1 MTDAKTGAAAG
12 ERTAAE
18 DRRVAL
24 AVDVGGTKLEAALV
38 RADGTVV
45 DGTRSRRPTGP
56 DATFDSLRTA
66 IGEVV
71 AHALAGRGSEDE
83 LVGAGIGSA
92 GPVDREQGTI
102 VPVNMPAAHGFG
114 LRDAVRTAAE
124 AVHGAPVETVLAHD
138 GGCLALAEARYGATR
153 GAAASLSIVVST
165 GVGGGFVVDGRY
177 LPGSSGNAGHLGQ
190 VHATAE
196 LTVEQ
201 VASGPASV
209 AWARTQG
216 WTGQQGEDLARDAR
230 AGDAIARAAIERS
243 ARTVGAALADAST
256 LVDLEVVAIGGGFSR
271 VADDYIDLVQAAL
284 VESAQHDYS
293 RRTRVVR
300 SGLGD
305 EGPLIGAAALV
316 LS

>member
-1 MTDAKTGAAAG
+1 MTGS
-12 ERTAAE
+12 E

-24 AVDVGGTKLEAALV
+24 AVDVGGTKLEGALV

-56 DATFDSLRTA
+56 EATFASLRTA
-66 IGEVV
+66 IEEVV
-71 AHALAGRGSEDE
+71 THALRGFDADDD
-83 LVGAGIGSA
+83 LIGAGIGSA
-92 GPVDREQGTI
+92 GPIDREQGAI
-102 VPVNMPAAHGFG
+102 IPVNMPQARGFD
-114 LRDAVRTAAE
+114 LRGAVRDSATAA
-124 AVHGAPVETVLAHD
+124 VGAPVPTVLAHD
-138 GGCLALAEARYGATR
+138 GGCLALAESWLGATR

-190 VHATAE
+190 VHATPE

-216 WTGQQGEDLARDAR
+216 WTGEQGEDLARDAA
-230 AGDAIARAAIERS
+230 AGDAVARAAIERS

-271 VADDYIDLVQAAL
+271 VSDDYIALVQEALTATAA
-284 VESAQHDYS
+284 HDYS

-316 LS
+316 LRA

>member
-1 MTDAKTGAAAG
+1 MTTAAAPMTG
-12 ERTAAE
+12 SE

-45 DGTRSRRPTGP
+45 DGTRSRRATGP
-56 DATFDSLRTA
+56 DATFASLRAA
-66 IGEVV
+66 IEEVV
-71 AHALAGRGSEDE
+71 THALRGLGSEDE
-83 LVGAGIGSA
+83 LIGAGIGSA
-92 GPVDREQGTI
+92 GPIDREQGTI
-102 VPVNMPAAHGFG
+102 VPVNMPHAHGFD
-114 LRDAVRTAAE
+114 LRGAVRDSAATA
-124 AVHGAPVETVLAHD
+124 VGAPVPTVLAHD
-138 GGCLALAEARYGATR
+138 GGCLALAESWLGATR

-177 LPGSSGNAGHLGQ
+177 LPGASGNAGHLGQ
-190 VHATAE
+190 VHATPE

-216 WTGQQGEDLARDAR
+216 WTGQQGEDLAKDAA
-230 AGDAIARAAIERS
+230 AGDPIARAAIERS
-243 ARTVGAALADAST
+243 ARTVGTALADAST

-271 VADDYIDLVQAAL
+271 VSGDYIELVQAAL
-284 VESAQHDYS
+284 AATAAHDYS

-316 LS
+316 LR

>member
-1 MTDAKTGAAAG
+1 MTGSAS
-12 ERTAAE
+12 E

-56 DATFDSLRTA
+56 DATFDSLSA
-66 IGEVV
+66 AVEEVV
-71 AHALAGRGSEDE
+71 AHAVAGRGPEDE

-102 VPVNMPAAHGFG
+102 SPVNMPQARGFDLRG
-114 LRDAVRTAAE
+114 AVRDAASAAL
-124 AVHGAPVETVLAHD
+124 GGPVPTVLAHD
-138 GGCLALAEARYGATR
+138 GGCLALAESWLGATR

-190 VHATAE
+190 VHATTE

-216 WTGQQGEDLARDAR
+216 WTGAQGEDLARDAA
-230 AGDAIARAAIERS
+230 AGDPIARAAIERS

-271 VADDYIDLVQAAL
+271 VSADYVELVQAAL
-284 VESAQHDYS
+284 SATAAHDYS

-316 LS
+316 LRA